1 MTREEAIEKL
11 KELQTWRD
19 SEVAHEDADTVI
31 CELLESLGFADVVDE
46 YAKVDKWYA

>member
-1 MTREEAIEKL
+1 MTREEAIKKL
-11 KELQTWRD
+11 KELQMYLDT
-19 SEVAHEDADTVI
+19 EAAHDGADTVI